1 MIRPDTRRGE
11 CWAIISI
18 NSLHV
23 SRFLNTEGGNQR
35 ESIIHRIVVRIV
47 RVLATLRRA
56 PIVDNSMV
64 VVRLITVPIPC
75 SDAYVSRSRGSS
87 QIWMIIGRTRLIYEY
102 RNGRCL
108 LDEINLHYTTLSRLV
123 ASSVDAGGGNEEGE
137 GFAVGKLV
145 DDDRPLTSIRWTA
158 LPLSFTCN
166 FGDKSQR
173 RKERKRFALTKITT
187 IWNRFGKKIDSSK
200 KCI

>member
-1 MIRPDTRRGE
+1 MTFICHDSIRHGANVGPLSRWFPTCFEISKHGGRGKSRGE
-11 CWAIISI
+11 REDRSSI
-18 NSLHV
+18 
-23 SRFLNTEGGNQR
+23 
-35 ESIIHRIVVRIV
+35 ESSVRIV

-75 SDAYVSRSRGSS
+75 SDAYVSRSGGSS

-123 ASSVDAGGGNEEGE
+123 ASSIDAGGGNG
-137 GFAVGKLV
+137 GGGGH
-145 DDDRPLTSIRWTA
+145 RCR
-158 LPLSFTCN
+158 
-166 FGDKSQR
+166 
-173 RKERKRFALTKITT
+173 
-187 IWNRFGKKIDSSK
+187 
-200 KCI
+200 

>member
-1 MIRPDTRRGE
+1 MDFRFDRIKKKKGWKDVTRTSTHRHSSVTIQSDTGRMLGHYLD
-11 CWAIISI
+11 

-23 SRFLNTEGGNQR
+23 SRFLNTGGGNHR

-75 SDAYVSRSRGSS
+75 SDAYVSRSGGSS

-123 ASSVDAGGGNEEGE
+123 ASSIDAGGR
-137 GFAVGKLV
+137 ASL
-145 DDDRPLTSIRWTA
+145 
-158 LPLSFTCN
+158 
-166 FGDKSQR
+166 
-173 RKERKRFALTKITT
+173 
-187 IWNRFGKKIDSSK
+187 
-200 KCI
+200 